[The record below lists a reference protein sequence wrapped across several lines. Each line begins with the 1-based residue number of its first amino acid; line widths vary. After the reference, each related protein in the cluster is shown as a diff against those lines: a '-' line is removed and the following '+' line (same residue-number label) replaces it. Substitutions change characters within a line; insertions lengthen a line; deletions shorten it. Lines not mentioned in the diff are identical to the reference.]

1 MDEDVE
7 LLEAETSET
16 ELPEYKEDIQRLHED
31 LVKVQEQLSLLQT
44 SDDTVDLTELYE
56 RMNDLQ
62 LFLSTNLSEDGQKSL
77 YDTMAAIEEQLV
89 TIQEYQGKIHET
101 EETEEESETDG
112 LYLETKSSMEIVVD
126 DLESINANLEEM
138 LIYQKNQ
145 QNVLIPMMAGVA
157 LIFGGVLA
165 LVLARYFKH

>member
-16 ELPEYKEDIQRLHED
+16 ELPEYKEDIQQLHED
-31 LVKVQEQLSLLQT
+31 LIKVQEQLALLQS

-62 LFLSTNLSEDGQKSL
+62 MFLSTNLSEDGQKSL
-77 YDTMAAIEEQLV
+77 YDTMTAIEEQLV
-89 TIQEYQGKIHET
+89 TIQEYQEKLH
-101 EETEEESETDG
+101 ETEEESETDG

-126 DLESINANLEEM
+126 DLESINANIEKM
-138 LIYQKNQ
+138 MIYQRNQ
-145 QNVLIPMMAGVA
+145 QNVLVPMMAGVA

-165 LVLARYFKH
+165 LVLARYFRH

>member
-16 ELPEYKEDIQRLHED
+16 ELPEYKEDIQQLHED
-31 LVKVQEQLSLLQT
+31 LIKVQEQLALLQS

-62 LFLSTNLSEDGQKSL
+62 IFLSTNLSADGQKSL
-77 YDTMAAIEEQLV
+77 YDTMTAIEEQLV
-89 TIQEYQGKIHET
+89 TIQEYQEKLH
-101 EETEEESETDG
+101 ETEEESETDG
-112 LYLETKSSMEIVVD
+112 LYLETKSSMEIIVD
-126 DLESINANLEEM
+126 DLESINANLEKM
-138 LIYQKNQ
+138 MIYQRNQ
-145 QNVLIPMMAGVA
+145 QNVLVPMMAGVA

-165 LVLARYFKH
+165 LVLARYFRH

>member
-16 ELPEYKEDIQRLHED
+16 KLPEYKEDIQQLHED
-31 LVKVQEQLSLLQT
+31 LVKVQEQLALLQT
-44 SDDTVDLTELYE
+44 SGDEAVDLTELYE

-77 YDTMAAIEEQLV
+77 YDTMTAIEEQLV
-89 TIQEYQGKIHET
+89 TIQEYQEKLH
-101 EETEEESETDG
+101 ETEEESETDG

-126 DLESINANLEEM
+126 DLESINANLEKM
-138 LIYQKNQ
+138 MIYQRNQ
-145 QNVLIPMMAGVA
+145 QNVLVPMMAGVA

-165 LVLARYFKH
+165 LVLARYFRH